1 MRDLNDLYF
10 FAQVVEHGGFTA
22 AARALGLPKSRL
34 SRRLAHLEDQLG
46 VRLIQRTTR
55 RFALTEVGQDYHR
68 RCLAMLAE
76 AEAADQVIQQVRAAP
91 RGTIRVSCPVKL
103 SQMMLASLLPRFMAE
118 NPQVKIHL
126 EVTNRRVDVIEEGF
140 DVALRVRAQRPT
152 EASLTMRMLGES
164 KLVVVASPDLIARQG
179 RPAHPDELVKF
190 DTLGGIPADGRHV
203 WLLSGPDGAEIEAP
217 IAPRLLADDMVVL
230 REAAVAGAGITLLP
244 ANMCCEALAAGRLEV
259 LLPDYPP
266 LPGLVYCVFPSRRG
280 LVPAV
285 RRFLD
290 LLAAELPRGLAEYD
304 ETIRR
309 RVIAECAAGNRV
321 GAPHD
326 LHVQQNAPP

>member
-1 MRDLNDLYF
+1 MGYIHRMRDLNDLYF

-46 VRLIQRTTR
+46 IRLIQRTTR

-76 AEAADQVIQQVRAAP
+76 AEAADAVIQQVRAEP
-91 RGTIRVSCPVKL
+91 RGTIRVSCPVKI

-118 NPQVKIHL
+118 NPQVKVHL

-140 DVALRVRAQRPT
+140 DVALRVRAQRPS

-179 RPAHPDELVKF
+179 RPARPGDLVKF
-190 DTLGGIPADGRHV
+190 DTLAGVPADGRHV
-203 WLLSGPDGAEIEAP
+203 WLLAGPDGAEIEAP

-230 REAAVAGAGITLLP
+230 REAALAGAGITLLP
-244 ANMCCEALAAGRLEV
+244 ASMCCEALAAGRLEV
-259 LLPDYPP
+259 LLPDTPP

-309 RVIAECAAGNRV
+309 RVLAAHAAGV
-321 GAPHD
+321 SAP
-326 LHVQQNAPP
+326 A